1 MNIRQLECF
10 IEVAKTL
17 NFTRAAQNLFLSQT
31 VVTNHIRHLEETI
44 GFPVFERNRKSVS
57 LTENGAILLQE
68 ARQVIESAVSC
79 QNLAIQLKTGYAG
92 IIRLAYIRGIE
103 QCILTGILG
112 DFYQK
117 HPDIHFELFRD
128 SQPNVQQMM
137 LRNEVD
143 GIFSFHPTLNEY
155 YEALLIRSF
164 PLVAAVSKNH
174 PFASDT
180 SVSYSRLI
188 RETNVVFDSSN
199 QKSTAPNLDNTLLKV
214 AINSCTAVI
223 PEFITSYS
231 SYEKYIRYLPLT
243 DLDISFDIYF
253 VYRNTNRNLSFQRF
267 LDTVCLLLARKEKQV
282 SHT

>member
-31 VVTNHIRHLEETI
+31 VVTNHIRHLEESV
-44 GFPVFERNRKSVS
+44 GFPVFARNKKSVS

-68 ARQVIESAVSC
+68 AQQVIESAVSC
-79 QNLAIQLKTGYAG
+79 QNLAVQLKTGYAG

-128 SQPNVQQMM
+128 GQGNVQKM
-137 LRNEVD
+137 LAGNEVD
-143 GIFSFHPTLNEY
+143 GIFTFHPARNED
-155 YEALLIRSF
+155 YETLLIQSF
-164 PLVAAVSKNH
+164 PLVAAVSKSH
-174 PFASDT
+174 PFASGT
-180 SVSYSRLI
+180 SISYSRLI
-188 RETNVVFDSSN
+188 RETHVVFDSSN
-199 QKSTAPNLDNTLLKV
+199 QKITAPNLDNTLLKI

-231 SYEKYIRYLPLT
+231 SYEKYICYMPLT
-243 DLDISFDIYF
+243 DLDLSFDIYF
-253 VYRNTNRNLSFQRF
+253 VYRRTNRNLLLQRF
-267 LDTVCLLLARKEKQV
+267 LDNIGQPPADEQPAAAT
-282 SHT
+282 